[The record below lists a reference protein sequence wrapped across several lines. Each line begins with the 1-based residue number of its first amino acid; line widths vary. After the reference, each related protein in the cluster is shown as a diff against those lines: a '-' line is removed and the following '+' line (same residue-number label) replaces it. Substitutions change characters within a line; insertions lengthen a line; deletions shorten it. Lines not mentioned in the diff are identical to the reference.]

1 MHRIF
6 QAAPTGIGSKHN
18 ADDIII
24 YHTCVTVP
32 CARTYAIAELVISMM
47 LFQSLISPWIHGGD
61 PVNALHINKLLL
73 KFKVSTILLFLHT
86 YSEV

>member
-1 MHRIF
+1 M
-6 QAAPTGIGSKHN
+6 
-18 ADDIII
+18 
-24 YHTCVTVP
+24 TVH

-86 YSEV
+86 LWKWEVQQIYLNYAVELMIIIMWVEY